1 MTTLRHIFITLT
13 AIVALAAMGQSVY
26 VQSTVTL
33 VDAGGYFPQLSPD
46 GTKLVYAPTDVV
58 NLKILEM
65 DSTGNRTT
73 TIASKGY
80 PGFDARF
87 GPDGKVYYVT
97 QERVRG
103 NLIHR
108 TGHCYDP
115 ATGQTTTVL
124 PAQHGAVQAIPAG
137 DGLVMLGERDRKVIG
152 RVNKPFA
159 YARGPRLYV
168 VMPDGRERMTSPA
181 GECPMYLWPS
191 VSPSGRKVVFEAV
204 GKGLY
209 VTDLS
214 GKVLARLGKFLMP
227 CWINDDYLVAMRSSN
242 NPDYRS
248 YNIYLIKADGSS
260 VRAITDGD
268 RAIQPSVSGNKV
280 VYTTNKGKIRVIT
293 LNIPAQQ

>member
-13 AIVALAAMGQSVY
+13 AVVALAAMGQSVY

-46 GTKLVYAPTDVV
+46 GTKLVYAPTDAV

-227 CWINDDYLVAMRSSN
+227 STTTTWWPCAAATTPTTAVIISTLSR
-242 NPDYRS
+242 P
-248 YNIYLIKADGSS
+248 
-260 VRAITDGD
+260 TD
-268 RAIQPSVSGNKV
+268 RACAPSPTATAPSSPRCRA
-280 VYTTNKGKIRVIT
+280 TRWCTPPIRERFA
-293 LNIPAQQ
+293 L